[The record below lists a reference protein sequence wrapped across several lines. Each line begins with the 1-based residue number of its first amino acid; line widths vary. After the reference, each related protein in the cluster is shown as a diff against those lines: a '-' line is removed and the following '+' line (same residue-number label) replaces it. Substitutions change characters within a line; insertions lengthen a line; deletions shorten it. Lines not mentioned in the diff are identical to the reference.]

1 MYFIETY
8 KLTQEAQNNYAE
20 FLAWYKKDRAEWTT
34 SAKVVWAASNLIG
47 EPGWDIEEWYE
58 IENYAALDRMREEGA
73 ELAKK
78 AGWEERVRLHAKYL
92 IPVSHRIARGIPIGE

>member
-78 AGWEERVRLHAKYL
+78 PGWEERVGLHAKYL
-92 IPVSHRIARGIPIGE
+92 ISVSHRIARGIPIGE